1 MADVSG
7 REVPAAGDDR
17 GGRPPRR
24 RARLIDVAE
33 RAGVSFKTV
42 SNVVHGYEHVSPA
55 MRAKVQEAIEA
66 LDYRPNLSARN
77 LRQGRAGVIAVALP
91 DLRVPYFAE
100 LASALVDAAQEA
112 GCTLLVDQ
120 TNGRRDAELLA
131 AEGLGGHLID
141 GMILSPLALRPE
153 DLRDRPP
160 GMPLVL
166 LGEHGTAAFADH
178 VAIDNV
184 AAAAEATRHLLGLG
198 RRRIALLGAQP
209 PGASRMAS
217 LREQGFRLAH
227 REAGVPVDERLVV
240 TTSWFL
246 RDDGAAGMARL
257 LDGGAGLD
265 AVVGVN
271 DLLAIGAMRTLADRG
286 VAVPDD
292 VAVVG
297 FDDIEESLY
306 QRPALTT
313 VSPDKRAIAR
323 QALQSLLTRVDSDAQ
338 APLRDITVPYRLV
351 VRGSTL
357 APVS

>member
-1 MADVSG
+1 MGGVSG
-7 REVPAAGDDR
+7 QTADGD
-17 GGRPPRR
+17 GRRQPGRH
-24 RARLIDVAE
+24 RARLIDVADL
-33 RAGVSFKTV
+33 AGVSFKTV

-55 MRAKVQEAIEA
+55 MRAKVQQAIEA

-77 LRQGRAGVIAVALP
+77 LRQGRVGVVAVALP

-100 LASALVDAAQEA
+100 LAAALVDAAQEV

-120 TNGRRDAELLA
+120 TNGRRDAEILA
-131 AEGLGGHLID
+131 SEGLGGHLID
-141 GMILSPLALRPE
+141 GVILSPLALRPE

-184 AAAAEATRHLLGLG
+184 AAAADATRHLLGLG

-209 PGASRMAS
+209 PGVSRMAA
-217 LREQGFRLAH
+217 LREQGYRLAH
-227 REAGVPVDERLVV
+227 REAGIEVDERLVV
-240 TTSWFL
+240 TTPWFL

-257 LDGGAGLD
+257 LDGDADPD
-265 AVVGVN
+265 AVLGVN

-297 FDDIEESLY
+297 FDDIEEAQY

-323 QALQSLLTRVDSDAQ
+323 QAMLSLQARIDSDEQ
-338 APLRDITVPYRLV
+338 APLRDITVPYRLII
-351 VRGSTL
+351 RGSTEGV
-357 APVS
+357 ARS